1 MASIFMSFIHEEEE
15 QVRQVRFF
23 IHSVLGNNVG
33 SFMSS
38 DRSIIYA
45 GEDWMEKIF
54 SELENAK
61 VLLSMLSPTSV
72 TRPWINFE
80 AGAAW
85 RKDTKV
91 IPVCFGGMTIAQL
104 PKPYSSLQAVDISA
118 HDGAYYL
125 VDSIAHHLGLPSPEK
140 PYFSKN
146 PSPLAMDDAQIEHN
160 KEIFAP
166 YLRLELFL
174 GAITKINELKGK

>member
-1 MASIFMSFIHEEEE
+1 MASIFMSFIHEEELQVL
-15 QVRQVRFF
+15 QVRLF
-23 IHSVLGNNVG
+23 IHSVLGHQVE

-45 GEDWMEKIF
+45 GEDWMAKIF
-54 SELENAK
+54 GELKSAK

-85 RKDTKV
+85 MKDTKV
-91 IPVCFGGMTIAQL
+91 IPVCFGGMTVAQL
-104 PKPYSSLQAVDISA
+104 PKPYSSLQAVDISS

-125 VDSIAHHLGLPSPEK
+125 VNSIAHYLALPAPEK
-140 PYFSKN
+140 PYFSKE
-146 PSPLAMDDAQIEHN
+146 PSSLAMDDAQKEHN
-160 KEIFAP
+160 KQIFAP

-174 GAITKINELKGK
+174 GAILKMMSS

>member
-1 MASIFMSFIHEEEE
+1 MSFIHEEEFE
-15 QVRQVRFF
+15 VLQIRLF
-23 IHSVLGNNVG
+23 IHSVLGHHVE

-38 DRSIIYA
+38 DQSIIYA
-45 GEDWMEKIF
+45 GEDWMDKIF
-54 SELENAK
+54 TELKSAK

-85 RKDTKV
+85 MKDTKV
-91 IPVCFGGMTIAQL
+91 IPVCFGGLTIAQL
-104 PKPYSSLQAVDISA
+104 PKPYSSLQAVDISK

-125 VDSIAHHLGLPSPEK
+125 VDSIAHYLGLPHPEK
-140 PYFSKN
+140 PYFSKD
-146 PSPLAMDDAQIEHN
+146 PSPLAMDDAQVKHN

-166 YLRLELFL
+166 YLRLQMFL
-174 GAITKINELKGK
+174 GLPLKLNELKGK

>member
-1 MASIFMSFIHEEEE
+1 MSFIQEEEYE
-15 QVRQVRFF
+15 VLQVRLF
-23 IHSVLGNNVG
+23 INYVLGHHVE

-45 GEDWMEKIF
+45 GEDWMAKIF
-54 SELENAK
+54 TERKGAK
-61 VLLSMLSPTSV
+61 VLLSILSPTSV

-85 RKDTKV
+85 MKDTKV
-91 IPVCFGGMTIAQL
+91 IPVCFGGLKIAQL
-104 PKPYSSLQAVDISA
+104 PKPYSSLQAVDITT

-125 VDSIAHHLGLPSPEK
+125 VNSVAHYLGLAAPEK
-140 PYFSKN
+140 PHFSKD
-146 PSPLAMDDAQIEHN
+146 PSSLAMDDAQKEHN

-166 YLRLELFL
+166 YLSLEMFL
-174 GAITKINELKGK
+174 GLPLKLSELKGKWAEG